1 MKMRKEELGM
11 RKSIER
17 AKQQGFTLLET
28 MVALVVLGIGLI
40 ALAAMLAGSMAYMNS
55 SQADFIA
62 QQKASEAV
70 ESIFTAR
77 DTQAVSYAQI
87 QNVSAGGIFLD
98 GPANLVDP
106 GPDGV
111 VDTADDNAAAP
122 DTIIKPGPDGI
133 LGTADDIQIQLSV
146 YYKMK
151 RTIAITNIAGEN
163 GVRMIVVTVTYTT
176 GTFNRTY
183 TLTSFISQYS

>member
-1 MKMRKEELGM
+1 MRKAQA
-11 RKSIER
+11 R
-17 AKQQGFTLLET
+17 AAQKGFTLLET

-77 DTQAVSYAQI
+77 DTQAVTYAQI

-122 DTIIKPGPDGI
+122 DTIIKPGPDGV

-151 RTIAITNIAGEN
+151 RTITITNIAGEV
-163 GVRMIVVTVTYTT
+163 GVRQIVVTVTYTT

>member
-1 MKMRKEELGM
+1 MRN
-11 RKSIER
+11 SVER
-17 AKQQGFTLLET
+17 GRQQGFTLLET
-28 MVALVVLGIGLI
+28 MVALCVLGIGLI

-62 QQKASEAV
+62 QQKASEAI

-77 DTQAVSYAQI
+77 DTQAVTYAQI
-87 QNVSAGGIFLD
+87 QNVSTGGIFLD
-98 GPANLVDP
+98 GPENLIDP
-106 GPDGV
+106 GADGV
-111 VDTADDNAAAP
+111 VDTADDNAALP

-151 RTIAITNIAGEN
+151 RTIAITNITGEN

-183 TLTSFISQYS
+183 TLTSYISQYS

>member
-1 MKMRKEELGM
+1 MKTRKEELDM
-11 RKSIER
+11 RKAKER
-17 AKQQGFTLLET
+17 AAQKGFTLLET

-62 QQKASEAV
+62 QQKASEAI

-77 DTQAVSYAQI
+77 DTQAVTYAQI
-87 QNVSAGGIFLD
+87 QNVSSGGIFLD
-98 GPANLVDP
+98 GPENMIDP

-111 VDTADDNAAAP
+111 VDTADDNANLP
-122 DTIIKPGPDGI
+122 DTIIKPGPDGV

-146 YYKMK
+146 YYKMQ
-151 RTIAITNIAGEN
+151 RTIVISNIAGEN
-163 GVRMIVVTVTYTT
+163 GVRQIVVTVTYTT

-183 TLTSFISQYS
+183 TLTSYISQYS

>member
-1 MKMRKEELGM
+1 MRKA
-11 RKSIER
+11 KER
-17 AKQQGFTLLET
+17 AAQKGFTLLET

-62 QQKASEAV
+62 QQKASEAI

-77 DTQAVSYAQI
+77 DTQAVTYAQI
-87 QNVSAGGIFLD
+87 QNVSSGGIFLD
-98 GPANLVDP
+98 GPENMIDP

-111 VDTADDNAAAP
+111 VDTADDNANLP

-146 YYKMK
+146 YYKMQ
-151 RTIAITNIAGEN
+151 RTIAISNITGEN
-163 GVRMIVVTVTYTT
+163 GVRQIVVTVTYTT

-183 TLTSFISQYS
+183 TLTSYISQYS

>member
-1 MKMRKEELGM
+1 MRKA
-11 RKSIER
+11 KVR
-17 AKQQGFTLLET
+17 ATQNGFTLLET

-77 DTQAVSYAQI
+77 DTQAVTYAQI
-87 QNVSAGGIFLD
+87 QNVSSGGIFID

-111 VDTADDNAAAP
+111 VDTIDDNAAAP

-151 RTIAITNIAGEN
+151 RTITITNIAGEV
-163 GVRMIVVTVTYTT
+163 GVRQIVVTVTYTT

>member
-1 MKMRKEELGM
+1 MQRSKK
-11 RKSIER
+11 R
-17 AKQQGFTLLET
+17 AIQKGFTLVET
-28 MVALVVLGIGLI
+28 MVALAVLGIGLV
-40 ALAAMLAGSMAYMNS
+40 ALAAMLASSMAYMNS

-62 QQKASEAV
+62 QQKASEAI

-77 DTQAVSYAQI
+77 DTQVVTFAQL
-87 QNVSAGGIFLD
+87 QNVSAGGIFID

-106 GPDGV
+106 GPDGI
-111 VDTADDNAAAP
+111 VDTIDDNAALP

-151 RTIAITNIAGEN
+151 RTIVISNIAGESAA
-163 GVRMIVVTVTYTT
+163 RMITVTVTYTT
-176 GTFNRTY
+176 GSFNRTY
-183 TLTSFISQYS
+183 TLTSYISQYS

>member
-1 MKMRKEELGM
+1 MKTRKEELRM
-11 RKSIER
+11 RQSIER

-28 MVALVVLGIGLI
+28 MVALCVLGIGLI

-62 QQKASEAV
+62 QQKASEAI

-77 DTQAVSYAQI
+77 DTQAVTYAQI

-146 YYKMK
+146 YYKMQ

-176 GTFNRTY
+176 GTFNRSY

>member
-1 MKMRKEELGM
+1 MKVRKEDPGM
-11 RKSIER
+11 RKTKER
-17 AKQQGFTLLET
+17 AAQKGFTLLET
-28 MVALVVLGIGLI
+28 MVALLVLGIGLV

-55 SQADFIA
+55 QQADFIA
-62 QQKASEAV
+62 QQKASEAI

-87 QNVSAGGIFLD
+87 QNVSSGGIFLN
-98 GPANLVDP
+98 GPENLIDP

-111 VDTADDNAAAP
+111 VDTADDNANLP

-146 YYKMK
+146 YYKMQ
-151 RTIAITNIAGEN
+151 RTIVISNIAGEN
-163 GVRMIVVTVTYTT
+163 GVRQIVVTVTYTT

-183 TLTSFISQYS
+183 TLTSYISQYS

>member
-1 MKMRKEELGM
+1 MKKRAEETFM
-11 RKSIER
+11 QKTRQRVNQK
-17 AKQQGFTLLET
+17 GFTLVET
-28 MVALVVLGIGLI
+28 MVALAVLGIGLV
-40 ALAAMLAGSMAYMNS
+40 ALAAMLASSIAYMNS

-62 QQKASEAV
+62 QQKASEAI

-77 DTQAVSYAQI
+77 DTQAITFSQI
-87 QNVSAGGIFLD
+87 QNVSQGGIFLD

-111 VDTADDNAAAP
+111 VDTADDLVNSP

-146 YYKMK
+146 YYNMK
-151 RTIAITNIAGEN
+151 RTIVITPIVGVNN
-163 GVRMIVVTVTYTT
+163 VRMITVTVTYTT
-176 GTFNRTY
+176 GSFNRSY
-183 TLTSFISQYS
+183 TLTSYISQFS

>member
-1 MKMRKEELGM
+1 MKTRKEELDM
-11 RKSIER
+11 RKSNQR
-17 AKQQGFTLLET
+17 AGQKGFTLLET

-77 DTQAVSYAQI
+77 DTQAVTYAQI
-87 QNVSAGGIFLD
+87 QNVSSGGIFLD

-146 YYKMK
+146 YYNMK
-151 RTIAITNIAGEN
+151 RTITITNIAGEV
-163 GVRMIVVTVTYTT
+163 GVRQIVVTVTYTT

>member
-1 MKMRKEELGM
+1 MRRTTRREAQ
-11 RKSIER
+11 R
-17 AKQQGFTLLET
+17 GFTLLET
-28 MVALVVLGIGLI
+28 MVALVVLGIGLVG
-40 ALAAMLAGSMAYMNS
+40 LAAMLASSIAYMNS

-77 DTQAVSYAQI
+77 DTQAITFAQI
-87 QNVSAGGIFLD
+87 QNVSSGGIFLD

-106 GPDGV
+106 GPDGI
-111 VDTADDNAAAP
+111 VDTADDNANLP

-146 YYKMK
+146 YYNMK
-151 RTIAITNIAGEN
+151 RTIVITPIVGVNN
-163 GVRMIVVTVTYTT
+163 VRMITVTVTYTT
-176 GTFNRTY
+176 GSFNRTY
-183 TLTSFISQYS
+183 TLTSYISQYS

>member
-1 MKMRKEELGM
+1 MKMRKEDPGM
-11 RKSIER
+11 WTTKER
-17 AKQQGFTLLET
+17 AAQTGFTLLET
-28 MVALVVLGIGLI
+28 MVALLVLGIGLV

-55 SQADFIA
+55 QQADFIA
-62 QQKASEAV
+62 QQKASEAI

-87 QNVSAGGIFLD
+87 QNVSSGGIFLN
-98 GPANLVDP
+98 GPENLIDP

-111 VDTADDNAAAP
+111 VDTADDNANLP

-146 YYKMK
+146 YYKMQ
-151 RTIAITNIAGEN
+151 RTIVISNIAGEN
-163 GVRMIVVTVTYTT
+163 GVRQIVVTVTYTT

-183 TLTSFISQYS
+183 TLTSYISQYS

>member
-1 MKMRKEELGM
+1 MKMRTEELGM
-11 RKSIER
+11 RKAKER
-17 AKQQGFTLLET
+17 AAQKGFTLLET

-62 QQKASEAV
+62 QQKASEAI

-77 DTQAVSYAQI
+77 DTQAVTYAQI
-87 QNVSAGGIFLD
+87 QNVSSGGIFLD
-98 GPANLVDP
+98 GPENLIDP

-111 VDTADDNAAAP
+111 VDTADDNANLP

-146 YYKMK
+146 YYKMQ
-151 RTIAITNIAGEN
+151 RTIVISNITGEN

-183 TLTSFISQYS
+183 TLTSYISQYS

>member
-1 MKMRKEELGM
+1 MKTRTEEIHMRE
-11 RKSIER
+11 SVER
-17 AKQQGFTLLET
+17 GKQRGFTLLET
-28 MVALVVLGIGLI
+28 MVALCVLGIGLI

-62 QQKASEAV
+62 QQKASEAI

-77 DTQAVSYAQI
+77 DTQAVTYAQI
-87 QNVSAGGIFLD
+87 QNVSTGGIFLD
-98 GPANLVDP
+98 GPENLIDP
-106 GPDGV
+106 GADGV
-111 VDTADDNAAAP
+111 VDTADDNAALP

-133 LGTADDIQIQLSV
+133 LGTADDILIQLSV

>member
-1 MKMRKEELGM
+1 MQRTRQRVNQK
-11 RKSIER
+11 
-17 AKQQGFTLLET
+17 GFTLVET
-28 MVALVVLGIGLI
+28 MVALAVLGIGLV
-40 ALAAMLAGSMAYMNS
+40 ALAAMLASSIAYMNS

-62 QQKASEAV
+62 QQKASEAI

-77 DTQAVSYAQI
+77 DTQAITFAQI
-87 QNVSAGGIFLD
+87 QNVAQGGIFQG
-98 GPANLVDP
+98 GPQNLVDP

-111 VDTADDNAAAP
+111 VDTADDLVNSP

-151 RTIAITNIAGEN
+151 RTIVITPIVGVNN
-163 GVRMIVVTVTYTT
+163 VRMITVTVTYTT
-176 GTFNRTY
+176 GSFNRSY
-183 TLTSFISQYS
+183 TLTSYISQFS